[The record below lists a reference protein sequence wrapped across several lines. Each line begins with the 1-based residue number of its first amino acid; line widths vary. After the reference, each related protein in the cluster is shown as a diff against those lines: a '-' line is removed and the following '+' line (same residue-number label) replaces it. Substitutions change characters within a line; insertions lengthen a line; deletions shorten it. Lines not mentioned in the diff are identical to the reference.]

1 MAEQPEESSA
11 RVTMLMLYKELRE
24 TKEVLIE
31 MRAELQA
38 QKKQT
43 EDHENRI
50 RQLEQ
55 FKWLLVG
62 VSLASGGVGAAL
74 AQLWKG

>member
-1 MAEQPEESSA
+1 MAEQEETSA

-43 EDHENRI
+43 EDHESRI
-50 RQLEQ
+50 RNLEQ

-62 VSLASGGVGAAL
+62 VSLASGGIGALVAKL
-74 AQLWKG
+74 LGA

>member
-1 MAEQPEESSA
+1 MPEEEQSA
-11 RVTMLMLYKELRE
+11 KVTMLMLYKELRE

-31 MRAELQA
+31 MRAELHA

-43 EDHENRI
+43 EDHEGRI

-62 VSLASGGVGAAL
+62 VSLASGGLGALL
-74 AQLWKG
+74 AKLLGA

>member
-1 MAEQPEESSA
+1 MAEEETSA

-31 MRAELQA
+31 MRAELQT

-43 EDHENRI
+43 EDHESRI
-50 RQLEQ
+50 RQLET
-55 FKWLLVG
+55 FKWLLMG
-62 VSLASGGVGAAL
+62 VSLASGGIGALL
-74 AQLWKG
+74 ARILGA

>member
-1 MAEQPEESSA
+1 MADEEQTA
-11 RVTMLMLYKELRE
+11 KVTMLMLYKELRE

-43 EDHENRI
+43 EDHESRI
-50 RQLEQ
+50 RNLEQ

-62 VSLASGGVGAAL
+62 VSLASGGIGALVAKL
-74 AQLWKG
+74 LGA

>member
-1 MAEQPEESSA
+1 MAEEETSA

-31 MRAELQA
+31 MRAELQS

-43 EDHENRI
+43 EDHESRI
-50 RQLEQ
+50 RQLET
-55 FKWLLVG
+55 FKWLLMG
-62 VSLASGGVGAAL
+62 VSLASGGIGALL
-74 AQLWKG
+74 ARILGA

>member
-1 MAEQPEESSA
+1 MPEEETSA
-11 RVTMLMLYKELRE
+11 KVTMLMLYKELRE

-43 EDHENRI
+43 EDHEGRI

-62 VSLASGGVGAAL
+62 VSLASGGIGALVAKL
-74 AQLWKG
+74 LGA

>member
-1 MAEQPEESSA
+1 MADEEQTA
-11 RVTMLMLYKELRE
+11 KVTMLMLYKELRE

-43 EDHENRI
+43 EDHESRI

-62 VSLASGGVGAAL
+62 VSLASGSIGAVIAKL
-74 AQLWKG
+74 LGA

>member
-1 MAEQPEESSA
+1 MADQAEETTA
-11 RVTMLMLYKELRE
+11 KVTMLMLYKELRE

-31 MRAELQA
+31 MRAEMQA
-38 QKKQT
+38 QKKAT
-43 EDHENRI
+43 EDHETRI

-62 VSLASGGVGAAL
+62 VSVASGGVGALIANL
-74 AQLWKG
+74 IK

>member
-1 MAEQPEESSA
+1 MADEEVSA

-24 TKEVLIE
+24 TKEAVIE
-31 MRAELQA
+31 MRSDLHKAM
-38 QKKQT
+38 KQG
-43 EDHENRI
+43 EDHEKRI

-62 VSLASGGVGAAL
+62 VSLASGGIGAVIAKML
-74 AQLWKG
+74 GA

>member
-1 MAEQPEESSA
+1 MPEIQEESSA

-24 TKEVLIE
+24 TKEMLIE
-31 MRAELQA
+31 MRSDLHA
-38 QKKQT
+38 QKAKA
-43 EDHENRI
+43 EDHETRI

-62 VSLASGGVGAAL
+62 VSVASGGIGAAL
-74 AQLWKG
+74 AKLLGS

>member
-1 MAEQPEESSA
+1 MAESGEETTA
-11 RVTMLMLYKELRE
+11 KVTMLMLYKELRE

-31 MRAELQA
+31 MRAEMQA
-38 QKKQT
+38 QKKAT
-43 EDHENRI
+43 EDHETRI

-62 VSLASGGVGAAL
+62 ISLASGGVGAVIAKL
-74 AQLWKG
+74 VGG

>member
-1 MAEQPEESSA
+1 MPDNEESTA
-11 RVTMLMLYKELRE
+11 KVTMLMLYKELRE

-31 MRAELQA
+31 MRADLQA
-38 QKKQT
+38 QKKTT
-43 EDHENRI
+43 EDHEDRI

-62 VSLASGGVGAAL
+62 VSLAAGGVGAAITKVIG
-74 AQLWKG
+74 A

>member
-1 MAEQPEESSA
+1 MADEEQSA
-11 RVTMLMLYKELRE
+11 KVTMLMLYKELRE

-31 MRAELQA
+31 MRAELHA

-43 EDHENRI
+43 EDHESRI

-62 VSLASGGVGAAL
+62 VSLASGGLGALL
-74 AQLWKG
+74 AKLLGA

>member
-1 MAEQPEESSA
+1 MAEPIEETTA

-43 EDHENRI
+43 CC
-50 RQLEQ
+50 
-55 FKWLLVG
+55 
-62 VSLASGGVGAAL
+62 
-74 AQLWKG
+74 

>member
-1 MAEQPEESSA
+1 MAEEESSA

-24 TKEVLIE
+24 TKEMLIE
-31 MRAELQA
+31 MRSDLHA
-38 QKKQT
+38 QKEQAK
-43 EDHENRI
+43 DHEDRI

-62 VSLASGGVGAAL
+62 VSLASGGIGAVL
-74 AQLWKG
+74 AKLLGA